1 MNFTS
6 DRARQ
11 LKLGFC
17 LAVATTLLGGC
28 AGLVSKATDRM
39 ATNLGNA
46 VLNQDDPATVR
57 DGLPAYLLLLDGLL
71 EGSPDSPALLASSS
85 RMYSSYAG
93 GFVHD
98 NIRAK
103 RLSKKALDRAWK
115 ALCIK
120 PGEVCALKDLG
131 FEEFADAAARLDD
144 GQIEGAYLLGSAWA
158 TYIQARRDD
167 WVAIADI
174 PKVDSLLQRVAARRP
189 DIDHGMAWVYLGV
202 LNSLRPAAVGGE
214 PEKVTVQHCLISFA
228 GRGTQATRSQEEAE
242 SLAADILS
250 RANAGED
257 FEKLVRE
264 YSDDPPR
271 EPNPGVYAMT
281 NKGCVDVDS
290 ERKQFEV
297 GREFQ
302 KIQQDLAQQ
311 VREGKLDQA
320 AYQTQLMAKRD
331 ELLATMGE
339 QVYKREGMAPAF
351 GDVSFS
357 LP

>member
-214 PEKVTVQHCLISFA
+214 PEK
-228 GRGTQATRSQEEAE
+228 GR
-242 SLAADILS
+242 AAFERAVDLS
-250 RANAGED
+250 D
-257 FEKLVRE
+257 
-264 YSDDPPR
+264 
-271 EPNPGVYAMT
+271 
-281 NKGCVDVDS
+281 
-290 ERKQFEV
+290 
-297 GREFQ
+297 GRN
-302 KIQQDLAQQ
+302 
-311 VREGKLDQA
+311 
-320 AYQTQLMAKRD
+320 LMAKTLFAEFYARLVFD
-331 ELLATMGE
+331 QELHDQLLNEVISADPDSPGLTLSNVLAQDRAKELLAGSAD
-339 QVYKREGMAPAF
+339 YF
-351 GDVSFS
+351 
-357 LP
+357 

>member
-93 GFVHD
+93 SFVHD

-214 PEKVTVQHCLISFA
+214 PEK
-228 GRGTQATRSQEEAE
+228 GR
-242 SLAADILS
+242 AAFERAVDLS
-250 RANAGED
+250 D
-257 FEKLVRE
+257 
-264 YSDDPPR
+264 
-271 EPNPGVYAMT
+271 
-281 NKGCVDVDS
+281 
-290 ERKQFEV
+290 
-297 GREFQ
+297 GRN
-302 KIQQDLAQQ
+302 
-311 VREGKLDQA
+311 
-320 AYQTQLMAKRD
+320 LMAKTLFAEFYARLVFD
-331 ELLATMGE
+331 QELHDQLLNEVISADPDSPGLTLSNVLAQDRAKELLAGSAD
-339 QVYKREGMAPAF
+339 YF
-351 GDVSFS
+351 
-357 LP
+357 

>member
-11 LKLGFC
+11 LKLGFY

-93 GFVHD
+93 SFVHD

-131 FEEFADAAARLDD
+131 FEEFVDAAARLDD

-214 PEKVTVQHCLISFA
+214 PEK
-228 GRGTQATRSQEEAE
+228 GR
-242 SLAADILS
+242 AAFERAVDLS
-250 RANAGED
+250 D
-257 FEKLVRE
+257 
-264 YSDDPPR
+264 
-271 EPNPGVYAMT
+271 
-281 NKGCVDVDS
+281 
-290 ERKQFEV
+290 
-297 GREFQ
+297 GRN
-302 KIQQDLAQQ
+302 
-311 VREGKLDQA
+311 
-320 AYQTQLMAKRD
+320 LMAKTLFAEFYARLVFD
-331 ELLATMGE
+331 QELHDQLLNEVISADPDSPGLTLSNVLAQDRAKELLAGSAD
-339 QVYKREGMAPAF
+339 YF
-351 GDVSFS
+351 
-357 LP
+357 

>member
-93 GFVHD
+93 SFVHD

-174 PKVDSLLQRVAARRP
+174 PKVDSLLQRVAGRRP

-214 PEKVTVQHCLISFA
+214 PEK
-228 GRGTQATRSQEEAE
+228 GR
-242 SLAADILS
+242 AAFERAVDLS
-250 RANAGED
+250 D
-257 FEKLVRE
+257 
-264 YSDDPPR
+264 
-271 EPNPGVYAMT
+271 
-281 NKGCVDVDS
+281 
-290 ERKQFEV
+290 
-297 GREFQ
+297 GRN
-302 KIQQDLAQQ
+302 
-311 VREGKLDQA
+311 
-320 AYQTQLMAKRD
+320 LMAKTLFAEFYARLVFD
-331 ELLATMGE
+331 QELHDQLLNEVISADPDSPGLTLSNVLAQDRAKELLAGSAD
-339 QVYKREGMAPAF
+339 YF
-351 GDVSFS
+351 
-357 LP
+357 

>member
-93 GFVHD
+93 SFVHD

-214 PEKVTVQHCLISFA
+214 PEK
-228 GRGTQATRSQEEAE
+228 GR
-242 SLAADILS
+242 AAFERAVDLS
-250 RANAGED
+250 D
-257 FEKLVRE
+257 
-264 YSDDPPR
+264 
-271 EPNPGVYAMT
+271 
-281 NKGCVDVDS
+281 
-290 ERKQFEV
+290 
-297 GREFQ
+297 GRN
-302 KIQQDLAQQ
+302 
-311 VREGKLDQA
+311 
-320 AYQTQLMAKRD
+320 LMAKTLFAEFYARLVFD
-331 ELLATMGE
+331 QELHDQLLNEVISADPDSPGLTLSNVLAQDRAKELLAGS
-339 QVYKREGMAPAF
+339 ADCF
-351 GDVSFS
+351 
-357 LP
+357 

>member
-93 GFVHD
+93 SFVHD

-189 DIDHGMAWVYLGV
+189 DIDHGMA
-202 LNSLRPAAVGGE
+202 
-214 PEKVTVQHCLISFA
+214 
-228 GRGTQATRSQEEAE
+228 
-242 SLAADILS
+242 
-250 RANAGED
+250 
-257 FEKLVRE
+257 
-264 YSDDPPR
+264 
-271 EPNPGVYAMT
+271 
-281 NKGCVDVDS
+281 
-290 ERKQFEV
+290 
-297 GREFQ
+297 
-302 KIQQDLAQQ
+302 
-311 VREGKLDQA
+311 
-320 AYQTQLMAKRD
+320 
-331 ELLATMGE
+331 
-339 QVYKREGMAPAF
+339 
-351 GDVSFS
+351 
-357 LP
+357 